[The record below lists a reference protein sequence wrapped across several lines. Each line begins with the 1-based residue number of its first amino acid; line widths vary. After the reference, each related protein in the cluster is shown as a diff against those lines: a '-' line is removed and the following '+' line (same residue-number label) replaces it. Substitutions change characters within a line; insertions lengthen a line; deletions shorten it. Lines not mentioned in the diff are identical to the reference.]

1 MNFHETNKNFIVFA
15 TICCLLSVV
24 TTIGIHTSL
33 FNLEDLSK
41 EETFKL
47 YENPTYQLKRFWVIL
62 HCLFVLISMWGIFI
76 LQYRKS
82 LGFMGLGLI
91 CFVVF
96 SFTEIFRQM
105 LVLFYLNN
113 LRKSYLDENQELVKE
128 IISVSID
135 HTGFIGYALFGLFN
149 ITFILGCIFYG
160 IGFLRNQNRLDRILA
175 STLLLYGIFSLIG
188 FGNEFWKIK
197 SISIFLGYFK
207 LIYLPIMRFLLFLWL
222 ALYAERGNYLKSI
235 FQPTKPTNSL

>member
-1 MNFHETNKNFIVFA
+1 MSNQETNRSFIVFA
-15 TICCLLSVV
+15 AICCLLSVV

-33 FNLEDLSK
+33 FDLGDLSR

-62 HCLFVLISMWGIFI
+62 HCLFVLVAMWGIFI
-76 LQYRKS
+76 IQYRRS

-91 CFVVF
+91 CFTVF

-113 LRKSYLDENQELVKE
+113 LRKSYLAENQEVVKE
-128 IISVSID
+128 IITVNID

-149 ITFILGCIFYG
+149 VAFALGCICYG
-160 IGFLRNQNRLDRILA
+160 IGLLRNKTRLDRILA
-175 STLLLYGIFSLIG
+175 GTLLLYGICSLIG
-188 FGNEFWKIK
+188 FGNEFWKFK
-197 SISIFLGYFK
+197 SISTFLGYFK
-207 LIYLPIMRFLLFLWL
+207 LIYLPVMRLLLFMFLVF
-222 ALYAERGNYLKSI
+222 YAEPGNLIKSFI
-235 FQPTKPTNSL
+235 QPRK